1 MQKENGKMSFGHIF
15 PCTPVMHD
23 IDELASRKP
32 ISTWPLRCTRTYG
45 THASTW
51 ATWGAHI
58 NTHQHGP
65 PGVRTSTHINMGD
78 LGCAHQHTSTWATWV
93 RRYTS
98 ANRAWGVDHI
108 QMAICRWISA
118 LPLNHTSFKHFEK
131 MHQTCLRL
139 NIGRNSCNFCSAK
152 TFVKMSAMLR
162 RVST

>member
-65 PGVRTSTHINMGD
+65 PGCEDTLVQTELGGLTIFRWPYADGYLRSPSTTQALNTSKKCIK
-78 LGCAHQHTSTWATWV
+78 LA
-93 RRYTS
+93 
-98 ANRAWGVDHI
+98 
-108 QMAICRWISA
+108 
-118 LPLNHTSFKHFEK
+118 
-131 MHQTCLRL
+131 
-139 NIGRNSCNFCSAK
+139 
-152 TFVKMSAMLR
+152 
-162 RVST
+162 